1 MTVRCTALA
10 GDQSR
15 DPAFDVN
22 FFHFESHWRWFEL
35 HLTWKA
41 NVKCERRGKIGPAV
55 DHGAESRRTAKKLQS
70 VRCPKSHDN
79 CRSRSSGRR
88 NQDAFSPENLIH
100 LDGTIIF
107 IAIFFTPNKKIQIR
121 KCRFYANFSIVCI
134 FVEIWIIRLRRRCCA
149 GSIFH
154 ATLIC
159 SRLQNSAAHY
169 QTKPTVTELN
179 FTKKNLKNFKKNRKR
194 KLRRCFVSGDVST
207 NERVA
212 AG

>member
-15 DPAFDVN
+15 DPTFDVEFLPLWITLTLIRVAFDVKGQREMWEERQN
-22 FFHFESHWRWFEL
+22 WASRWSRGGVEA
-35 HLTWKA
+35 HGQEIA
-41 NVKCERRGKIGPAV
+41 ER
-55 DHGAESRRTAKKLQS
+55 S
-70 VRCPKSHDN
+70 VPKSHDN

-100 LDGTIIF
+100 FHHHLHCHF
-107 IAIFFTPNKKIQIR
+107 LHPKKIQIR

-179 FTKKNLKNFKKNRKR
+179 FKKKIQFFFLK
-194 KLRRCFVSGDVST
+194 
-207 NERVA
+207 
-212 AG
+212 